1 MAELEVD
8 HERAR
13 RLVEH
18 LLEHPE
24 LLPFPA
30 VEPRLVE
37 THISW
42 VLLCGEDVLKLKKPV
57 HMGFI
62 DFSTLARRDRCVHE
76 ELRLNRRF
84 APELYLDV
92 LRITGAP
99 EAPVVGGEGAL
110 LESAVHM
117 RQFDPEG
124 QLDLQ
129 IAHGL
134 LTEQDLVAV
143 AETIARFQ
151 LDAPRAEP
159 ADDWGRFEVV
169 MAPIRENF
177 VRVREAASHWEDP
190 AARARDREL
199 EGRLVAL
206 EARSEAWGEAL
217 RERLETR
224 RRNGF
229 VREGHGDLHLGN
241 IARTPWG
248 IRAFDCLEF
257 APSLRWIDVVCDLA
271 FLWMDLLE
279 RGRSD
284 LAWVLVN
291 AWATRTG
298 DHEGLCLLP
307 FYALY
312 RTMVRVKVA
321 SLRRGQLSDGT
332 ERERCDAEL
341 EAYLSLAE
349 RFASERPASLVLTSG
364 PSGSGKSHHAARIA
378 RDGGAVHL
386 RSDVERKRLFGLA
399 PEHRTTAEEGA
410 RLYDAEATARTFS
423 ALEARARA
431 LLAAGVNVI
440 VDATFLDA
448 DLRRRFAA
456 LADDPG
462 VRGALLE
469 CTADPATLR
478 ARIAAR
484 AAAGEDASD
493 ADLSV
498 LDTQLA
504 REATALGEECEG
516 LARFRAVEGD
526 AGEAAV
532 ADLLTWLRDGH
543 EAG

>member
-1 MAELEVD
+1 MAELDVD
-8 HERAR
+8 YERAR
-13 RLVEH
+13 RLVEQ
-18 LLEHPE
+18 LLAQPE

-30 VEPRLVE
+30 PAPRLVE

-84 APELYLDV
+84 APELYLGV
-92 LRITGAP
+92 LRISGTPQAP
-99 EAPVVGGEGAL
+99 RFDGEGDL

-117 RQFDPEG
+117 RQFDPQG
-124 QLDLQ
+124 QLDVQ
-129 IAHGL
+129 IERGL
-134 LTEQDLVAV
+134 LHEEDVREV
-143 AETIARFQ
+143 AEAIARFQ
-151 LDAPRAEP
+151 IDAPHSEA
-159 ADDWGRFEVV
+159 ADDWGRFEFV

-177 VRVREAASHWEDP
+177 VRVREAAAGWED
-190 AARARDREL
+190 AEARGRADPLEARL
-199 EGRLVAL
+199 GTL
-206 EARSEAWGEAL
+206 EARSEAWGAAL
-217 RERLETR
+217 REQIDAR
-224 RRNGF
+224 REQGF

-241 IARTPWG
+241 IARTQWG

-257 APSLRWIDVVCDLA
+257 APTLRWIDVVCDLA
-271 FLWMDLLE
+271 FLYMDLVE
-279 RGRSD
+279 RGRAD

-321 SLRRGQLSDGT
+321 ALRRGQLSDPD
-332 ERERCDAEL
+332 ERARCDEEL
-341 EAYLSLAE
+341 EAYLALAE
-349 RFASERPASLVLTSG
+349 RFARPRSPSLVLTCG
-364 PSGSGKSHHAARIA
+364 PSGSGKSHHASRLASRA
-378 RDGGAVHL
+378 GAVHL

-410 RLYDAEATARTFS
+410 RLYAAEATERTFAS
-423 ALEARARA
+423 LEARAGA
-431 LLAAGVNVI
+431 LLAAGLDVI

-448 DLRRRFAA
+448 SLRGRFAGLAA
-456 LADDPG
+456 LPG

-469 CTADPATLR
+469 CSAQPATLR
-478 ARIAAR
+478 ARIEAR

-493 ADLSV
+493 ADLAV
-498 LDTQLA
+498 LEMQLA
-504 REATALGEECEG
+504 RSDAPGAECAG
-516 LARFRAVEGD
+516 LERFRIGD
-526 AGEAAV
+526 DGDEAPELERLVAWLQAGEAP
-532 ADLLTWLRDGH
+532 
-543 EAG
+543 